1 MIWHGKLRL
10 LRLGIYFVTVPAIIS
25 AQSVYSRGRHG
36 GAPAKPNFTAYKDAA
51 GSFRGKLKGLSDKE
65 IMIENGDH
73 QIVSIRRSRKTKFL
87 NGKDAIKASDIDL
100 ETLVTVVASEDS
112 GLKLTAVS
120 VNTQ

>member
-1 MIWHGKLRL
+1 M
-10 LRLGIYFVTVPAIIS
+10 YFLILPAIIS
-25 AQSVYSRGRHG
+25 AQIIHSRGRHG
-36 GAPAKPNFTAYKDAA
+36 GAPGKPNFAAYKDAA

-87 NGKDAIKASDIDL
+87 SGKDAIKASDIDM
-100 ETLVTVVASEDS
+100 ETLVMVVATEDS

-120 VNTQ
+120 VNTE

>member
-1 MIWHGKLRL
+1 MIWHGKLHL
-10 LRLGIYFVTVPAIIS
+10 PRLGIYLVILPAIIS
-25 AQSVYSRGRHG
+25 AQSIHSRGHNG
-36 GAPAKPNFTAYKDAA
+36 GAPGKPNFAAYKDAA

-87 NGKDAIKASDIDL
+87 SGKDEIKPSDIDM
-100 ETLVTVVASEDS
+100 ETLVTVVAAEDS

-120 VNTQ
+120 VNTK

>member
-1 MIWHGKLRL
+1 
-10 LRLGIYFVTVPAIIS
+10 
-25 AQSVYSRGRHG
+25 
-36 GAPAKPNFTAYKDAA
+36 
-51 GSFRGKLKGLSDKE
+51 LKGLSDKE